1 MRSFVDL
8 DRTFG
13 SQPRELGA
21 GLARID
27 TGKGQERLFQDQ
39 KPELLQQLSEH
50 ARVASITA
58 SNRVTQT
65 KTVFPPGC
73 DENVEGWG

>member
-1 MRSFVDL
+1 MLITTIFSTIISTMWSFVDL

-21 GLARID
+21 ALARID

-39 KPELLQQLSEH
+39 KPCCYNSSPSTR
-50 ARVASITA
+50 A
-58 SNRVTQT
+58 
-65 KTVFPPGC
+65 
-73 DENVEGWG
+73 

>member
-21 GLARID
+21 ELARID
-27 TGKGQERLFQDQ
+27 TGKGQERRFADQ
-39 KPELLQQLSEH
+39 LPQPATALL
-50 ARVASITA
+50 
-58 SNRVTQT
+58 
-65 KTVFPPGC
+65 GM
-73 DENVEGWG
+73 